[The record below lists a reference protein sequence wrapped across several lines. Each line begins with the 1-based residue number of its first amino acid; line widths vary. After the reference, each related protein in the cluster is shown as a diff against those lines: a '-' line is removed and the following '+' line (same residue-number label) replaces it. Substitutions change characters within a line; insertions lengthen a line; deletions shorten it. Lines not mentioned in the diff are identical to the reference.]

1 MDGQI
6 MGHYVPRKVIYSF
19 FLMIIVS
26 VIILLVLFVSF
37 SQALKVSDAQISVI
51 GTEAELGMVI
61 LNTSG
66 HMVRDAVVVID
77 TGERVVNEKIP
88 GLAPGEDYNFLKR
101 LEIPQDLL
109 YKVTIAAP
117 YNQPININFEINEST
132 IDPVTAE
139 VTLSKTMV
147 VGETYDL
154 QVNLCNIS
162 PSTLPDVRWQE
173 SFSGTYFSEESLSRS
188 ISLDL
193 SQCKY
198 LYSTL
203 TPIKAGLTKI
213 DFKLIVGSAEKNYS
227 QELIIV
233 EPEEDTGD
241 VDG

>member
-1 MDGQI
+1 

-19 FLMIIVS
+19 FLVIIVI
-26 VIILLVLFVSF
+26 VIMLLVLFVSF
-37 SQALKVSDAQISVI
+37 SQALEVSGAQISVV
-51 GTEAELGMVI
+51 GTEAEVGMVI
-61 LNTSG
+61 SNTSG

-77 TGERVVNEKIP
+77 TGERIVNEKIP
-88 GLAPGEDYNFLKR
+88 ELAPGEDYNFLKR
-101 LEIPQDLL
+101 LEIPENLV
-109 YKVTIAAP
+109 YKVTISAP

-162 PSTLPDVRWQE
+162 PSSLPDVQWQE
-173 SFSGTYFSEESLSRS
+173 SFSDTYFSEESLARS

-203 TPIKAGLTKI
+203 TPIKPGTTKI
-213 DFKLIVGSAEKNYS
+213 DFRLRVGSAEKNYS
-227 QELIIV
+227 QELIVV

-241 VDG
+241 VNS